1 MSLTQAQLA
10 DYRAKGYL
18 YFPGLITPAEV
29 AVLRSAVPGLMAR
42 TGPEIKRDAADGPP
56 RLVYAPHDY
65 SPPFQALSRLPRMLG
80 AIRQLLDEDAY
91 VYQSRI
97 NLKLPFAGDAW
108 SWHQDFSAWHRRDGM
123 ARPHAVMAAVFLDDC
138 TVANG
143 PLLVIPESHSEDIAT
158 ILGREEDVQG
168 YKVQRVGTQVIADLA
183 DRSGIV
189 DLLGPAGSVAF
200 IHPTLMH
207 GSAPNMTP
215 WSRSIFYLNY
225 NAVSNRTRQSE
236 RPWFMNNPDTS
247 ALAEVDDGAILAL
260 APSVAA

>member
-1 MSLTQAQLA
+1 MKLTEAQLEE
-10 DYRAKGYL
+10 YRTRGYL
-18 YFPGLITPAEV
+18 YFPGLITAAEV
-29 AVLRSAVPGLMAR
+29 AVLRGAVPGLLAR
-42 TGPEIKRDAADGPP
+42 TGPEIKRDGPEAPP
-56 RLVYAPHDY
+56 RLVYGPHDY

-80 AIRQLLDEDAY
+80 AVRQLLADDVY

-143 PLLVIPESHSEDIAT
+143 PLLVIPESQTDDVD
-158 ILGREEDVQG
+158 LVLRREHDVQG
-168 YKVQRVGTQVIADLA
+168 YKVERVSAELIADLA
-183 DRSGIV
+183 GRHGIA

-215 WSRSIFYLNY
+215 WSRSIYYLNY
-225 NAVSNRTRQSE
+225 NAVSNGTKPSE
-236 RPWFMNNPDTS
+236 RPWFMNNPDS
-247 ALAEVDDGAILAL
+247 AALATVDDDAILAQ
-260 APSVAA
+260 APAAAA

>member
-1 MSLTQAQLA
+1 MQLTQAQVD
-10 DYRAKGYL
+10 DYRRSGYL
-18 YFPGLITPAEV
+18 YFPGLLAAPEV
-29 AVLRSAVPGLMAR
+29 AALRAVVPALMAR
-42 TGPEIKRDAADGPP
+42 GGPEIKRDGPEGQA
-56 RLVYAPHDY
+56 RLVYAPHTY
-65 SPPFQALSRLPRMLG
+65 SAPYATLSRLPRVLG
-80 AIRQLLDEDAY
+80 AVRSLLGEDAY

-108 SWHQDFSAWHRRDGM
+108 SWHQDFSTWHRRDGM
-123 ARPHAVMAAVFLDDC
+123 PRPHAVMTAVFLDDC

-168 YKVQRVGTQVIADLA
+168 YKVQRVGTRVIADLA
-183 DRSGIV
+183 DRTGIV
-189 DLLGPAGSVAF
+189 DLCGPAGSVAF

-225 NAVSNRTRQSE
+225 NAVSNRTVQSE
-236 RPWFMNNPDTS
+236 RPWFMNSPDTTPLTEVGDGDL
-247 ALAEVDDGAILAL
+247 LAQ
-260 APSVAA
+260 APAAA